1 MKANIGQTLSKSK
14 IFQKMVFAEIHKTQ
28 LLSAQPLIGEI
39 IKIEML
45 IRNLYFLF
53 CGSELRMLLTNASNE
68 RTLN

>member
-39 IKIEML
+39 FKN
-45 IRNLYFLF
+45 RDAY
-53 CGSELRMLLTNASNE
+53 
-68 RTLN
+68 